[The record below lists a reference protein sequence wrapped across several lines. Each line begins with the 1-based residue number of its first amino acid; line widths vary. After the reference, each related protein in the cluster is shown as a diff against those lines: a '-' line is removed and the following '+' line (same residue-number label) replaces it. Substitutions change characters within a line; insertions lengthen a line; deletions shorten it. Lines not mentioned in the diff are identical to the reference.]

1 MPGVRVKNAVFNC
14 KKILK
19 SIVKKTNYEV
29 AHHLFHHSCQFR
41 STKPQRICSLATH
54 QSSWGRLLLVCE
66 LAWPCLGAWLVSL
79 LFFAVGRDLR
89 GRLKQSFVAR
99 RQESNESEG
108 SCRTRQCFHVVFF
121 ALRRPYGCR
130 ACQEPGKIFLQHC
143 AQCGA
148 AHSFALFAILL
159 SRLCEFP

>member
-1 MPGVRVKNAVFNC
+1 M
-14 KKILK
+14 
-19 SIVKKTNYEV
+19 
-29 AHHLFHHSCQFR
+29 
-41 STKPQRICSLATH
+41 
-54 QSSWGRLLLVCE
+54 
-66 LAWPCLGAWLVSL
+66 SL

-143 AQCGA
+143 AQCRA
-148 AHSFALFAILL
+148 AHSFAFRHFVEQVVRVSLKPDMKFDCLEPEPTKKHDCPVFLLCPSISTSACVKQFFAWN
-159 SRLCEFP
+159 FH